1 MNGINSPVEKI
12 NFNGFELYVKRDDLL
27 SHDFSG
33 NKARKFLYF
42 LEHDFPKVKKL
53 VSYGSAQANSL
64 YSLAVL
70 AQQKRWQLDFYVNHI
85 ASYLKNNPVGN
96 YKAALDL
103 GANII
108 EKKDAK
114 GSIHEYVFQH
124 IDSKDETLLFLE
136 EGGRVKKAQYGIEKL
151 AQEIIQWAKDK
162 EIENLEVMLPSGTGT
177 TALFLQ
183 KYLPFK
189 VLTCP
194 CVGDKEY
201 LMSQFRHLEPN
212 LQNYPTVLIPKK
224 KYHFGKLYTEFYE
237 LYKMLKKETHI
248 EFELLYDPLGFLTL
262 QEYLKDK
269 KEQSVTLYIHQ
280 GGVLGNPSMCE
291 RYERKISF

>member
-114 GSIHEYVFQH
+114 GSIHEYVLQH

-136 EGGRVKKAQYGIEKL
+136 EGGRVKEAQYGIEKL
-151 AQEIIQWAKDK
+151 ALEIIQWAKDK

>member
-12 NFNGFELYVKRDDLL
+12 NFNSFELYVKRDDLL

-64 YSLAVL
+64 YSLAIL
-70 AQQKRWQLDFYVNHI
+70 AQQKGWQLDFYVNHI

-108 EKKDAK
+108 EK
-114 GSIHEYVFQH
+114 GSADSSIYEYVLQH
-124 IDSKDETLLFLE
+124 IDAEDESILFLE
-136 EGGRVKKAQYGIEKL
+136 EGGRVKEAQYGIEKL
-151 AQEIIQWAKDK
+151 AEEILQWAK
-162 EIENLEVMLPSGTGT
+162 ENAIENLEVMLPSGTGT

-183 KYLPFK
+183 KYLPFR
-189 VLTCP
+189 VLTTP

-201 LMSQFRHLEPN
+201 LMSQFKHLEPK
-212 LQNYPTVLIPKK
+212 LKNYPMVLVPKK
-224 KYHFGKLYTEFYE
+224 KYHFGKLYNEFYE
-237 LYKMLKKETHI
+237 VFLALKQQTHI
-248 EFELLYDPLGFLTL
+248 EFELLYDPLGFIVL
-262 QEYLKDK
+262 QEYL
-269 KEQSVTLYIHQ
+269 ENNPTNCSILYIHQ
-280 GGVLGNPSMCE
+280 GGVLGNASMCE

>member
-42 LEHDFPKVKKL
+42 LEHDFSKVKKL

-85 ASYLKNNPVGN
+85 ASYLKNSPVGN
-96 YKAALDL
+96 YKAALNL

-108 EKKDAK
+108 EKKGDMP
-114 GSIHEYVFQH
+114 IHDYVLQC
-124 IDSKDETLLFLE
+124 IDTTDETLLFLE
-136 EGGRVKKAQYGIEKL
+136 EGGRVKEAQYGIKKL
-151 AQEIIQWAKDK
+151 ALEIIQWAKDK

-183 KYLPFK
+183 KYLPFR

-194 CVGDKEY
+194 CVGDVNY

-212 LQNYPTVLIPKK
+212 LQKYPTVLVPKK

-237 LYKMLKKETHI
+237 LYKTLKKQTHI

-262 QEYLKDK
+262 QEHLKNK